1 MCAYVGVDTS
11 CYTTSVACVDECGIV
26 SDLRTV
32 LSVKQGERGLRQSD
46 GLFQHIRNLERLVP
60 EMFEK
65 LDVGAVRG
73 VCVSARPRPNEDS
86 YMPVFL
92 AGKACAASMA
102 AALRVPLL
110 AASHQE
116 GHVRAALYG
125 NEFLMGQPFLGM
137 HISGGTT
144 EVFLVD
150 EAFHITLL
158 SGTEDLHAGQFVDR
172 IGVAMGL
179 RFPCGKQLE
188 ALAGMAELLRAHGVR
203 IAIGRSEEVF
213 RPIFLWYGKISGTN
227 SFAAII
233 VQKDAEPE
241 MAPNRALVPMLVTS
255 SAPGILP
262 RMAMTKSTRRL
273 AMPP

>member
-1 MCAYVGVDTS
+1 MESMQRWYEAS
-11 CYTTSVACVDECGIV
+11 QRRFSV
-26 SDLRTV
+26 RRY
-32 LSVKQGERGLRQSD
+32 KD
-46 GLFQHIRNLERLVP
+46 GP
-60 EMFEK
+60 EE
-65 LDVGAVRG
+65 
-73 VCVSARPRPNEDS
+73 
-86 YMPVFL
+86 
-92 AGKACAASMA
+92 
-102 AALRVPLL
+102 
-110 AASHQE
+110 
-116 GHVRAALYG
+116 
-125 NEFLMGQPFLGM
+125 
-137 HISGGTT
+137 
-144 EVFLVD
+144 
-150 EAFHITLL
+150 
-158 SGTEDLHAGQFVDR
+158 
-172 IGVAMGL
+172 
-179 RFPCGKQLE
+179 KQLE